1 MESEAK
7 MDELM
12 NLQKKQLDEMAK
24 TNATAQQIVQQNER
38 MAKLNK
44 QIAKSSKWT
53 NWWLFWK

>member
-1 MESEAK
+1 MN
-7 MDELM
+7 ELM

-24 TNATAQQIVQQNER
+24 NNAAAQQIVQQNER

-53 NWWLFWK
+53 NWWLFFK